1 MLLDGTDLLLCLVHE
16 IDAIIP
22 SLSGFYPIQ
31 WGSTLSTIQGLKWG
45 HLDTLLI
52 TIIIELS

>member
-1 MLLDGTDLLLCLVHE
+1 MDLLLCFVHE
-16 IDAIIP
+16 IDAIIL

-31 WGSTLSTIQGLKWG
+31 WGSTPSTIQGFKWS

-52 TIIIELS
+52 TVVIRELS